1 MSAQPKQAP
10 PPAIDFDAAQLVR
23 AHFDLTHL
31 MNWFVLA
38 YPGTRGEYEIQGLA
52 DGTSATCTCP
62 GFRAR
67 QKCKHAALL
76 VEFLA
81 ALERER
87 VGKLPTDELRDNL
100 AWYQRQDRL
109 TVDERRAEGAIRAV
123 LARRGVRLAATPAL
137 VAKGRAAV
145 SEIFYEGA

>member
-1 MSAQPKQAP
+1 MASTATQA
-10 PPAIDFDAAQLVR
+10 PPAIDFDAARLVT
-23 AHFDLTHL
+23 AHWIEERQ
-31 MNWFVLA
+31 MNWWILQ
-38 YPGTRGEYEIQGLA
+38 YPGSLGEYEIQGLA
-52 DGTSATCTCP
+52 DGTNATCTCP
-62 GFRAR
+62 GYRAR
-67 QKCKHAALL
+67 QKCKHAALF